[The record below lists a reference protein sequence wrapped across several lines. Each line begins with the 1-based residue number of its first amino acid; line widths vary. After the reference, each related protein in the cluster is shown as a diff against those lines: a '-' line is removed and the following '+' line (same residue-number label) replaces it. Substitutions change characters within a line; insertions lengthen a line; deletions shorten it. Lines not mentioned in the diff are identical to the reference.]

1 MRRVGRES
9 ITVLRCEELHDARPL
24 LLPRLGEVRREPA
37 TLAAARSV
45 QPRLLHQ
52 PLPEA
57 PRHRRADTTR
67 LWSARRPD
75 DSCDS
80 VIGSSKRI
88 RLGLTRLR
96 RRFRHARTL
105 ASRAPSCAPD
115 KANRQQ
121 PFRVAQEHR
130 RVPALRFSAVCGGG
144 CGYQPDQRRHGR
156 CARHPQLAVH
166 SHRHPIPLH
175 LRRIDNLAEV
185 FVTERGDAVR

>member
-1 MRRVGRES
+1 MKSCTTR
-9 ITVLRCEELHDARPL
+9 ARSCCPVSAKCVASP
-24 LLPRLGEVRREPA
+24 PRLPP
-37 TLAAARSV
+37 LAACSRACSTSHCRKLRVTGGLTRHASG
-45 QPRLLHQ
+45 QP
-52 PLPEA
+52 
-57 PRHRRADTTR
+57 DGKTTSNR
-67 LWSARRPD
+67 QAMTL
-75 DSCDS
+75 
-80 VIGSSKRI
+80 SSKWWKRM

-96 RRFRHARTL
+96 RRFRRARTL

-115 KANRQQ
+115 NANRQ

-130 RVPALRFSAVCGGG
+130 RVPASRFSAVCGGGG